1 METTDHSYLLKSQWT
16 CIKINKSHPYLEFF
30 KLNKALEIDLITE
43 KKYKLPVTAHSH
55 VTMGSAYCLLHCCK
69 DYKLLQIW
77 ATVHGET
84 LVSFNRGLHSLIV

>member
-43 KKYKLPVTAHSH
+43 KKKQVACNSTLTCDNGLGLLPFT
-55 VTMGSAYCLLHCCK
+55 LL
-69 DYKLLQIW
+69 
-77 ATVHGET
+77 
-84 LVSFNRGLHSLIV
+84 